1 MQKFRATAIV
11 TGMLFLS
18 AFALASTHRSQKAL
32 WIELKEKGGRTSTIA
47 MTENIARQLLESDD
61 TNLHFSKKRERDLIT
76 KEMLRAVLD
85 GRQESAEVSDDDGGS
100 KAKLYMADLHVPA
113 NKGGGDRLV
122 VETYKAGE
130 KTFRIALP
138 SIDIADAEEGTG
150 NEIETSIGWKSLLP
164 FLSHGGGALYVRDED
179 HDSEVW
185 IYVD

>member
-1 MQKFRATAIV
+1 MRTFRVTAILM
-11 TGMLFLS
+11 GALLLS
-18 AFALASTHRSQKAL
+18 AYALASTQRSQKAL

-61 TNLHFSKKRERDLIT
+61 TNLHFSNKRERDLIT

-85 GRQESAEVSDDDGGS
+85 GRQETAEVADDGNGS
-100 KAKLYMADLHVPA
+100 RAKLYMADLHVPST
-113 NKGGGDRLV
+113 KGGGDRLV

-138 SIDIADAEEGTG
+138 SVEIQDAEEGTG
-150 NEIETSIGWKSLLP
+150 NEIETCIGWKSLLP
-164 FLSHGGGALYVRDED
+164 FLSHGGGALYVKDED